1 MFGLKKRRRCRG
13 GKCFAQTPPG
23 TVTLDEVKRGQRCR
37 IINIPSEKI
46 RAQALR
52 FGIAEGEIVTCQE
65 KIPAGPVVIAR
76 NRQEIAV
83 GRRLARQI
91 QVQQI

>member
-1 MFGLKKRRRCRG
+1 MFGLPKRHRCRG
-13 GKCFAQTPPG
+13 WRCTEQPPPG
-23 TVTLDEVKRGQRCR
+23 PMTLAEVKRGQRCR

-52 FGIAEGEIVTCQE
+52 FGIAEGEIVTCRE

>member
-1 MFGLKKRRRCRG
+1 MFGFRKRNRCR
-13 GKCFAQTPPG
+13 KCPRAGQAPAK
-23 TVTLDEVKRGQRCR
+23 TVSLAEVKRGQCCR
-37 IINIPSEKI
+37 IVNVPAGKI

-52 FGIAEGEIVTCQE
+52 FGIAEGEIVICRE

-83 GRRLARQI
+83 GRGLARQI